1 MHALRIDSSLMR
13 LACSRPAPLL
23 PGETH
28 LVAIEGADHNDRVL
42 LDGAQLIG
50 ATVELADQVR
60 LAL

>member
-1 MHALRIDSSLMR
+1 MHALRIDSSLTR
-13 LACSRPAPLL
+13 LACSRPAPQL

-28 LVAIEGADHNDRVL
+28 LVGEGADHNDRVL